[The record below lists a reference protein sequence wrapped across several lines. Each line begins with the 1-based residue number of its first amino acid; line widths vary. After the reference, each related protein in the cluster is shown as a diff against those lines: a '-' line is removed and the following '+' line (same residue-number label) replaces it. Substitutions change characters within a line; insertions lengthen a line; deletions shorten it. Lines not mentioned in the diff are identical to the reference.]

1 MKPLP
6 ATCPPFTAVRSGQ
19 ASVELIAGIVL
30 FLILVTGLIHVN
42 RMARTSLFLHSVIR
56 GMAGEQAMEDAA
68 VSSAPKSIS
77 DWQAGTDGDRYTA
90 DDQPVINGVA
100 QSSILNTLVDNSVK
114 NQTDWDTVAD
124 KSKLSLSMI
133 SLHASPNL
141 VTAVGFVHVEETLYV
156 PVDSVIRQ
164 LVYDKDE
171 VAIKEEVWMPLMGGL
186 Y

>member
-1 MKPLP
+1 MKRFSIASPQP
-6 ATCPPFTAVRSGQ
+6 AVFRSGQ

-42 RMARTSLFLHSVIR
+42 RMARTSLFLHSVLR

-68 VSSAPKSIS
+68 ISTAPRSIS
-77 DWQAGTDGDRYTA
+77 DWQPGTDGDRYTA
-90 DDQPVINGVA
+90 DDQPVLNGVA
-100 QSSILNTLVDNSVK
+100 QSSILDTLVDRSVK
-114 NQTDWDTVAD
+114 TQADWDKVSD
-124 KSKLSLSMI
+124 KSKLPLSMI

-141 VTAVGFVHVEETLYV
+141 VTAVGFVHTEETLYV

-164 LVYDKDE
+164 LVYDRDE